1 MDYRG
6 DYRDDNHSRYSI
18 PSTIS
23 RRLPSNIYDVPLE
36 TGGVSR

>member
-6 DYRDDNHSRYSI
+6 DYRDDSRYSI

-23 RRLPSNIYDVPLE
+23 RRLPNVSNIYDVPLE
-36 TGGVSR
+36 TSVSR